1 MRTLIILLLLAAPA
15 SAAWDLDNLTP
26 SQRASLITMRDRW
39 NAGFR
44 GTPRCNTGSCSWGL
58 DWSSWTRRQPAA
70 TGGNRR
76 QPARTWSSSS
86 YYTGGPETVL
96 NPFVSEAEGGS
107 GQ

>member
-70 TGGNRR
+70 TGGNRPGPGR
-76 QPARTWSSSS
+76 RHRTTQAVRRPSSTRS
-86 YYTGGPETVL
+86 YQKPREVADNDT
-96 NPFVSEAEGGS
+96 
-107 GQ
+107 